1 MTAAAAASITVEA
14 TVNDPRLVARIVN
27 LSERC
32 GCRYR
37 SIAAESNDDL
47 ATRLR
52 FEFVGDAE
60 ALRRLEAQIAR
71 LIAVDRAT

>member
-1 MTAAAAASITVEA
+1 MTTAQAASIVVEA

-27 LSERC
+27 LAERC

-47 ATRLR
+47 ATHLR

-60 ALRRLEAQIAR
+60 ALRRLEAQIGR
-71 LIAVDRAT
+71 LIAIDRVT

>member
-1 MTAAAAASITVEA
+1 MTTLDQTSITVEA

-27 LSERC
+27 LAERC

-47 ATRLR
+47 ATHLR
-52 FEFVGDAE
+52 FEFVGDPE
-60 ALRRLEAQIAR
+60 ALRRLDAQIGR
-71 LIAVDRAT
+71 LIAIDRVT

>member
-1 MTAAAAASITVEA
+1 MKIEA
-14 TVNDPRLVARIVN
+14 TVSDHRLVARIV
-27 LSERC
+27 LLAERC

-47 ATRLR
+47 ATYMQ
-52 FEFVGDAE
+52 FEFAGESE

-71 LIAVDRAT
+71 LVAVDRAS

>member
-1 MTAAAAASITVEA
+1 MTIDA

-27 LSERC
+27 LAERC

-37 SIAAESNDDL
+37 SISAQADDDT
-47 ATRLR
+47 ATHLR
-52 FEFVGDAE
+52 FEFAGEAE

-71 LIAVDRAT
+71 LVAVDRAL

>member
-1 MTAAAAASITVEA
+1 MTIDA

-27 LSERC
+27 LAERC

-47 ATRLR
+47 ATRLH
-52 FEFVGDAE
+52 FEFAGEAE
-60 ALRRLEAQIAR
+60 ALRRLEAQIAK
-71 LIAVDRAT
+71 LVAIDRVA

>member
-1 MTAAAAASITVEA
+1 MTIDA

-27 LSERC
+27 LAERC

-37 SIAAESNDDL
+37 SIAAESGDDL
-47 ATRLR
+47 ATHMR
-52 FEFVGDAE
+52 FEFAGEAE

-71 LIAVDRAT
+71 LVAVDRAI

>member
-1 MTAAAAASITVEA
+1 MTIEE

-27 LSERC
+27 LAERC

-37 SIAAESNDDL
+37 SIAAQAGDDT
-47 ATRLR
+47 ATHLL
-52 FEFVGDAE
+52 FEFAGPEE

-71 LIAVDRAT
+71 LVAVDRAT

>member
-1 MTAAAAASITVEA
+1 MTIEE

-27 LSERC
+27 LAERC

-37 SIAAESNDDL
+37 SIAAESTDDL
-47 ATRLR
+47 ATHMR
-52 FEFVGDAE
+52 FDFTGNPE

-71 LIAVDRAT
+71 LVAVDRAT

>member
-1 MTAAAAASITVEA
+1 VTIDA

-27 LSERC
+27 LAERC

-37 SIAAESNDDL
+37 SISAESNDDL
-47 ATRLR
+47 ATHMR
-52 FEFVGDAE
+52 FEFAGEAE

-71 LIAVDRAT
+71 LVAVDRAT